1 MPDYVEN
8 YQEIIESGR
17 LEQYALGELDPA
29 AQAEVEAQ
37 ARRFPEV
44 RQELDE
50 LLAGV
55 GAYAQAYAATPPAG
69 MRERVLGRVLAE
81 ISASAAPAAATPAAP
96 VAEVPTMR
104 VSTSNPQLA
113 TPATPVAAPV
123 ATRSG
128 WAIAASVALLLS
140 LVGNALLYSS
150 LQKTRGDLATALSD
164 QTRFANATQV
174 LERRLS
180 STQDQLHVLRSPSE
194 YKMVALAGTPAHPQA
209 RARVLYSKATRRV
222 YLDVQQLP
230 TLPAGK
236 QYQLWALNNG
246 KPVDAGMLTPATTA
260 GDDMQ
265 QMKDVAS
272 AQAFAMTVEPVGG
285 SVNPTLNTM
294 TVIGNI

>member
-1 MPDYVEN
+1 M
-8 YQEIIESGR
+8 
-17 LEQYALGELDPA
+17 
-29 AQAEVEAQ
+29 
-37 ARRFPEV
+37 
-44 RQELDE
+44 
-50 LLAGV
+50 
-55 GAYAQAYAATPPAG
+55 
-69 MRERVLGRVLAE
+69 
-81 ISASAAPAAATPAAP
+81 
-96 VAEVPTMR
+96 
-104 VSTSNPQLA
+104 
-113 TPATPVAAPV
+113 
-123 ATRSG
+123 
-128 WAIAASVALLLS
+128 ALLLS